1 MNDLRRAYL
10 ADAADIDS
18 AVSRVV
24 QSGWYALGPEVE
36 AFESEFAQYCG
47 VEHAIG
53 LGNGTDALELSMRA
67 IGVQAGDEVIVA
79 ANAGGYST
87 TAIRAIGAI
96 PVYADIDPV
105 TLSIDPERVAE
116 LLGGSGADQSTNHS
130 KVRCVIVTHL
140 FGILGDVKALRAITD
155 QAGVMLLEDCAQAH
169 GARADGVLAGA
180 FGDIA
185 AFSFYPSK
193 NLGAIGDAGAVV
205 SSNRLLAQR
214 VRELRQYGWG
224 AKYSVEHAGG
234 GNSRLDPI
242 QAAALRVRLARLDQ
256 RNDRR
261 RVLVER
267 YAHELEPMGI
277 RVVRSAGESFVGHLC
292 VIEHHDRDQLA
303 SGLKELG
310 IASDVHYPILDP
322 DQPAWRDLP
331 SRSGDLSVSRSK
343 ALQILTLPLFPEM
356 SDQEH
361 QQVCDA
367 VRATVRRSGDA
378 LASVQVEPKRVDSG
392 VKS

>member
-10 ADAADIDS
+10 ADAADIDT

-36 AFESEFAQYCG
+36 AFEAEFAQYCG
-47 VEHAIG
+47 VDRAIG
-53 LGNGTDALELSMRA
+53 LGNGTDALELSLRA
-67 IGVQAGDEVIVA
+67 IGVQTGDQVIVA
-79 ANAGGYST
+79 PNAGGYST

-105 TLSIDPERVAE
+105 TLSIDPKRVAE
-116 LLGGSGADQSTNHS
+116 LLADADTSHN
-130 KVRCVIVTHL
+130 KVKCIIVTHL
-140 FGILGDVKALRAITD
+140 FGILGDVKALRAIAD
-155 QAGVMLLEDCAQAH
+155 QAGVMLLEDGAQAH
-169 GARADGVLAGA
+169 GASFGGVRAGA

-205 SSNRLLAQR
+205 TSNEQLAQR

-224 AKYSVEHAGG
+224 AKYRVEHAGG

-242 QAAALRVRLARLDQ
+242 QAAALRVRLSRLDQ

-261 RVLVER
+261 RELVER
-267 YAHELEPMGI
+267 YAQELEPMGI

-292 VIEHHDRDQLA
+292 VIEYPNRDQLA
-303 SGLKELG
+303 ASLKELG

-322 DQPAWRDLP
+322 DQPAWREME
-331 SRSGDLSVSRSK
+331 SRSGDLSVSRAMGSR
-343 ALQILTLPLFPEM
+343 ILTLPLFPEM
-356 SDQEH
+356 TDQEH
-361 QQVCDA
+361 RQVCDG
-367 VRATVRRSGDA
+367 VRTVLRQSEKVQ
-378 LASVQVEPKRVDSG
+378 ASVQVESKPIDTG
-392 VKS
+392 VRS